1 MSSYLTSSSSLGRTG
16 SLESKL
22 CCQSPVRDAELGYSL
37 FLPSHQHT
45 QPVVRGQRRVDNL
58 VCRDQPS
65 EHRQDRRKPRKG
77 MASPGNKLMWKP
89 VRLCMRG
96 SLPKSPAP
104 GPWGR
109 VLTEDPQGWRWCPG
123 WCWGGGTSRATQQP
137 GAPSGLGPRLLPAL
151 GHRPMSPRLL
161 LALRSPG
168 CHSVPT
174 SHPSQPLSSYFSLES
189 LLQKFI
195 LKEIDFQAA

>member
-22 CCQSPVRDAELGYSL
+22 CGQSPVRDAELGYSL

-77 MASPGNKLMWKP
+77 IASPGNKLMWKP
-89 VRLCMRG
+89 VYKDGHSKSCF
-96 SLPKSPAP
+96 LPI
-104 GPWGR
+104 
-109 VLTEDPQGWRWCPG
+109 
-123 WCWGGGTSRATQQP
+123 
-137 GAPSGLGPRLLPAL
+137 GAPLRYDAAALLKK
-151 GHRPMSPRLL
+151 G
-161 LALRSPG
+161 G
-168 CHSVPT
+168 VYVPT
-174 SHPSQPLSSYFSLES
+174 FETRLACD
-189 LLQKFI
+189 LL
-195 LKEIDFQAA
+195 

>member
-1 MSSYLTSSSSLGRTG
+1 MRIWVSSYLTSSSSLGRTG

-77 MASPGNKLMWKP
+77 IASPGNKLMWKP
-89 VRLCMRG
+89 VYKDGHSQFLFSSHRCSFAIWRCRSAQEG
-96 SLPKSPAP
+96 WSL
-104 GPWGR
+104 
-109 VLTEDPQGWRWCPG
+109 
-123 WCWGGGTSRATQQP
+123 RAYLWNQA
-137 GAPSGLGPRLLPAL
+137 G
-151 GHRPMSPRLL
+151 MW
-161 LALRSPG
+161 LALTDGMWWKWS
-168 CHSVPT
+168 SVMRPCNF
-174 SHPSQPLSSYFSLES
+174 SSYF
-189 LLQKFI
+189 
-195 LKEIDFQAA
+195 